1 VLIMMAIVSGLWAA
15 VTDPGAESMKFPK
28 VEA

>member
-1 VLIMMAIVSGLWAA
+1 MMAIVRGLGAA
-15 VTDPGAESMKFPK
+15 VTDPGAELKFPK